1 MQVLLLSYGNDLF
14 YELNFPNC
22 LDKAKIKKE
31 AVSHVYFECSYQV
44 TLCNLK

>member
-1 MQVLLLSYGNDLF
+1 MQVLVPSYGNDLF
-14 YELNFPNC
+14 YELNSPNC
-22 LDKAKIKKE
+22 LEKAKNKKL